1 MTCPNKCTSEVTSNS
16 PPATVSSSVSMSSR
30 IMMISYK
37 EVACE
42 QHLAQSEPVPH
53 CSCRC
58 LRTDFLSVR
67 EITGALQRLSD
78 VKLIPRSV
86 PVAPPAVREGVP
98 AKTNP
103 HSPRE
108 QPWRARA
115 FPMPVESAG
124 IPDLDLDQVLLSRT
138 NVQRG
143 SRATITA
150 DADAAERLR
159 KLRSGV
165 AGGDSVERMRKR
177 GDVQQS
183 ASHRLEFRIDEFTN
197 HDDFPQRGCIVN
209 NIWLKAS
216 QCLTARVDA

>member
-1 MTCPNKCTSEVTSNS
+1 MLMPEDGFF
-16 PPATVSSSVSMSSR
+16 
-30 IMMISYK
+30 I
-37 EVACE
+37 CE
-42 QHLAQSEPVPH
+42 RDHG
-53 CSCRC
+53 R
-58 LRTDFLSVR
+58 
-67 EITGALQRLSD
+67 LQRLSD
-78 VKLIPRSV
+78 VKLRRQADPGSFRRPPVRRKLRSV

-108 QPWRARA
+108 QPWRVRA

-124 IPDLDLDQVLLSRT
+124 IPDLDLGQDLLSPS
-138 NVQRG
+138 NVKRG

-165 AGGDSVERMRKR
+165 AGDDSVERMRKR
-177 GDVQQS
+177 GDVEQS

-197 HDDFPQRGCIVN
+197 HDDFLQRGCIVN